1 MWSAP
6 FQQLANT
13 GVNHPHWA
21 LTCADIRMFSLAAHF
36 FAHRWQLRFRIRILL
51 ESVWYVTVTTMTH
64 DHIMMISFFSAARK
78 WQSCA
83 QGLPSRCGNVV
94 HFFYFLW
101 TTAIQWRHGW
111 WIGKE
116 KTWSAASGG
125 PRAHEL
131 RIQIEKKFDDKLH
144 SKDSFFT
151 KNEDEICILASVF

>member
-64 DHIMMISFFSAARK
+64 DHIMMISFFFCRSKMTVMCTGSPLTLRQCCTFLLFLMDNGNPMTAWMMDRQRK
-78 WQSCA
+78 N
-83 QGLPSRCGNVV
+83 LVRC
-94 HFFYFLW
+94 
-101 TTAIQWRHGW
+101 QWRTQSSW
-111 WIGKE
+111 
-116 KTWSAASGG
+116 AAHSN
-125 PRAHEL
+125 RKKV
-131 RIQIEKKFDDKLH
+131 RWQI
-144 SKDSFFT
+144 T
-151 KNEDEICILASVF
+151 Q